1 MHEPLAYHL
10 SWTCYGQWLHGDVRG
25 YVDDRH
31 RTPGE
36 PYIYDHPQRRSAA
49 ANRMAEPPC
58 WLTHARRGAAEE
70 ALREACAFRGWM
82 LHALNVQPDHVHV
95 VITARGLTGKR
106 VMQRLKDRAT
116 RRLRETVPERRRWWT
131 EGGKVDLIFNERH
144 LGQVVDYV
152 HSRQPFPRA

>member
-1 MHEPLAYHL
+1 
-10 SWTCYGQWLHGDVRG
+10 
-25 YVDDRH
+25 
-31 RTPGE
+31 
-36 PYIYDHPQRRSAA
+36 
-49 ANRMAEPPC
+49 MAEPPC